1 MDISTLASYAVPVI
15 VGICVC
21 VGYVLHS
28 IVPTNKVNKYIPLI
42 MAVLGVGL
50 NCWIAMSVSPDIIL
64 GGMFSGL
71 ASTGM
76 YEVFSQLIVGKAK
89 DAN

>member
-1 MDISTLASYAVPVI
+1 MDISSLSSYAVPVI

-21 VGYVLHS
+21 VGYVLRS
-28 IVPTNKVNKYIPLI
+28 VVPTDKVNKYIPLI

-50 NCWIAMSVSPDIIL
+50 NCWIATSVSPDIIL

-76 YEVFSQLIVGKAK
+76 YEAFKQLIVGGSE
-89 DAN
+89 DAA

>member
-1 MDISTLASYAVPVI
+1 MDISSLSSYAVPVI

-21 VGYVLHS
+21 VGYVLRS
-28 IVPTNKVNKYIPLI
+28 VVPTDKVNKFIPLI

-50 NCWIAMSVSPDIIL
+50 NCWIAASVSPDIIL

-76 YEVFSQLIVGKAK
+76 YEAFKQLIVGGSNAS
-89 DAN
+89 

>member
-1 MDISTLASYAVPVI
+1 MDISTLSSYAVPVI

-21 VGYVLHS
+21 VGYVLRS
-28 IVPTNKVNKYIPLI
+28 VVPTDKVNKYIPLI
-42 MAVLGVGL
+42 MALLGVGL
-50 NCWIAMSVSPDIIL
+50 NCWIATSVSPDIIL

-76 YEVFSQLIVGKAK
+76 YEAFKQLIVGGSE
-89 DAN
+89 DAA

>member
-1 MDISTLASYAVPVI
+1 MDISTLSSYAVPVI

-21 VGYVLHS
+21 VGYVLRS
-28 IVPTNKVNKYIPLI
+28 VVPTDKVNKYIPLI

-50 NCWIAMSVSPDIIL
+50 NCWIAASVSPDIIL

-76 YEVFSQLIVGKAK
+76 YEAFKQLIVGGSK
-89 DAN
+89 DAA

>member
-28 IVPTNKVNKYIPLI
+28 IVPTDKVNKYIPLI

-50 NCWIAMSVSPDIIL
+50 NCWIAWNVSPNIIL